1 MAKKISQADVARETL
16 LDGTRLFSI
25 GDDEENFTIE
35 PAATTAAAD
44 TNAWKEQVTAMEG
57 LDAQEKRLTLAMG
70 LASDY
75 KHQSRSIRK

>member
-35 PAATTAAAD
+35 PAATTAAA
-44 TNAWKEQVTAMEG
+44 TTSV
-57 LDAQEKRLTLAMG
+57 L
-70 LASDY
+70 
-75 KHQSRSIRK
+75 